1 MLKLLTQKIL
11 VYVIITSASL
21 PCMAKPPLSSTGSSI
36 GIMFL
41 RKPELARKIRG
52 RNVGLTAEEIFQNLS
67 RYDAV
72 FQAQDIINYSRP
84 GWNFVRKYA
93 PEKLLLRYNSSVS
106 SRDVKGHI
114 LDYNY
119 INTYHPEWFLLKDT
133 KNPLKADPR
142 NPENRIRWVPNDKT
156 SIFYNRFYIDVCNDE
171 FQDWAVQ
178 RILDFVSGK
187 ASNLDQPY
195 RGLSFDNV
203 VLRRIKVRFNK
214 PYPNWKYA
222 NDLAEWKEGFLN
234 YLRKVHKALTAR
246 GYIFVLNVSFYW
258 EFKRNESDLYDLMNT
273 SDGIVCEWALGYGT
287 RYWSGDKWLLHI
299 ERHEAVVNKGL
310 IDWWACYPTEE
321 PELGK
326 KQFLYA
332 YCSFLLT
339 KRPGYSLFYASSD
352 QGKARNR
359 KVPWYDEYDL
369 QIGKPTSVRYLRNG
383 CWLRNYKNAR
393 IVVNPTEDYR
403 QVIIDTNN
411 LWLDW
416 ITKKAVSKLTLPPK
430 SGRILLAT
438 PYKAEAQIPG
448 LEK

>member
-1 MLKLLTQKIL
+1 MLKLLNKWIL
-11 VYVIITSASL
+11 VYVIIGTSSL
-21 PCMAKPPLSSTGSSI
+21 SCMAKPPLPSTGSSI
-36 GIMFL
+36 GITFL

-72 FQAQDIINYSRP
+72 FQGQDIINYSRP

-93 PEKLLLRYNSSVS
+93 PEKLLLRYNSSVT

-119 INTYHPEWFLLKDT
+119 INTYHPEWFLVKDA

-142 NPENRIRWVPNDKT
+142 NPVNRIRWATNDKT
-156 SIFYNRFYIDVCNDE
+156 SHYYNRFYIDVCNEE

-178 RILDFVSGK
+178 RILYHVSGK

-195 RGLSFDNV
+195 RGLAFDNV
-203 VLRRIKVRFNK
+203 VFQRIKERFK
-214 PYPNWKYA
+214 AYPNWNYA
-222 NDLAEWKEGFLN
+222 NNISEWKEGFLN

-246 GYIFVLNVSFYW
+246 GYIFVSNLSYYW
-258 EFKRNESDLYDLMNT
+258 HLETYESDLYDLMNT
-273 SDGIVCEWALGYGT
+273 VDGILHEWHLGYGT
-287 RYWSGDKWLLHI
+287 QYWSGDKWLRSI
-299 ERHEAVVNKGL
+299 QRHEAVVNKGL
-310 IDWWACYPTEE
+310 IDWWACYPAEE
-321 PELGK
+321 PEPGK
-326 KQFLYA
+326 KHFLYA
-332 YCSFLLT
+332 YCSFLLV

-352 QGKARNR
+352 RGWGRNR

-369 QIGKPTSVRYLRNG
+369 QIGEPLSRRYFRDG
-383 CWLRNYKNAR
+383 CWFRNYRNAM
-393 IVVNPTEDYR
+393 IVVNPEKVSR
-403 QVIIDTNN
+403 SVVIDTNKV
-411 LWLDW
+411 WLDW

-438 PYKAEAQIPG
+438 PYKTEAQIPG